1 MNCENCNSPL
11 EKNAKFCGE
20 CGHPVPEPSVADSHT
35 TRCSNCGSPLEP
47 GAQFCGECGAPTS
60 DGVPAPR
67 IDPEAT
73 VLEQPPA
80 QPVAPAPASKPR
92 VAPPVS
98 PHLTSV
104 EPKETPSQP
113 ATPPPQQPASPPPGT
128 PAQQPV
134 YQQPPHEP
142 PKKGL
147 SGCRIVLII
156 IGLVVICCVGTMA
169 IGWYAINNMEI
180 DYSTTGFDF
189 LEQLDSEGFFDQF
202 RQGEFSFSGD
212 PTQDDF
218 FGTQV
223 DLTLRNDFSFPACFV
238 YISPTDSDDWGDDWL
253 GEEEVIGPGASR
265 TFQFAPDQSVDI
277 SVLDCDGNLIYE
289 EYQIILSGEEVFIT
303 LESTP

>member
-1 MNCENCNSPL
+1 
-11 EKNAKFCGE
+11 
-20 CGHPVPEPSVADSHT
+20 
-35 TRCSNCGSPLEP
+35 
-47 GAQFCGECGAPTS
+47 
-60 DGVPAPR
+60 
-67 IDPEAT
+67 
-73 VLEQPPA
+73 
-80 QPVAPAPASKPR
+80 
-92 VAPPVS
+92 
-98 PHLTSV
+98 
-104 EPKETPSQP
+104 
-113 ATPPPQQPASPPPGT
+113 
-128 PAQQPV
+128 
-134 YQQPPHEP
+134 
-142 PKKGL
+142 
-147 SGCRIVLII
+147 
-156 IGLVVICCVGTMA
+156 MA